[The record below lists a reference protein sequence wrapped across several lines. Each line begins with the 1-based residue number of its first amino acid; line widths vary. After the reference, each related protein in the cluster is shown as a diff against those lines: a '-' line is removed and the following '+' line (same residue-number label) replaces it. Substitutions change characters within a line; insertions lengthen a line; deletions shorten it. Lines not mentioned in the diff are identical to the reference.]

1 MLGSCPSPLC
11 ADGTGKAWKKT
22 TSALYRFMEME
33 EAQVFILF
41 TSLLADEEFSSPG
54 HYPAFCPA
62 WFPMIQ
68 VMGLPLGHSNTI

>member
-1 MLGSCPSPLC
+1 
-11 ADGTGKAWKKT
+11 
-22 TSALYRFMEME
+22 MEME